1 MDRPV
6 DIGVKQKRIA
16 KRVVI
21 GVVTAG
27 LVVAAILVGPSL
39 ITPSLSRTRIRTAV
53 VDSGPIESVT
63 SASGTVVP
71 EVEGVVSTPID
82 ARVVSILKRPGAELR
97 KGDPIVVL
105 DTAASQLEIERLDGA
120 ITLKKNAQHQVEL
133 ELERTLMDLQARV
146 DAKRLDLQSLGS
158 KTAQN
163 RKLGAAGLLS
173 ADAVHDSEL
182 TEAKSRIEL
191 EALESAMRNSKV
203 TSKAKLAGLDLEMQ
217 TLIGER
223 DEARRQLE
231 LATMTSDRDGVLT
244 WVVAEEGA
252 TLTRGAIVARI
263 ADLGSF
269 RVDATISDV
278 HAQQLSVG
286 LPVRVKIGDDLLPGV
301 VSNVLPAIQNGTIT
315 LSVRLDD
322 PSNPLLRS
330 NLRVD
335 VLIVTDRRESALRI
349 RKGAFATANGSVE
362 AFVISGNRADRRTVR
377 LGMSGVDSY
386 EVVDGMAEGDEVIV
400 SDTRDIAP
408 FKSVTI
414 K

>member
-349 RKGAFATANGSVE
+349 RKGAFATASGSVE

-386 EVVDGMAEGDEVIV
+386 EVVDGMSEGDEVIV

>member
-1 MDRPV
+1 M
-6 DIGVKQKRIA
+6 
-16 KRVVI
+16 
-21 GVVTAG
+21 
-27 LVVAAILVGPSL
+27 
-39 ITPSLSRTRIRTAV
+39 
-53 VDSGPIESVT
+53 
-63 SASGTVVP
+63 
-71 EVEGVVSTPID
+71 
-82 ARVVSILKRPGAELR
+82 
-97 KGDPIVVL
+97 L

-120 ITLKKNAQHQVEL
+120 ITLKKNAQHQVQL
-133 ELERTLMDLQARV
+133 ELERRTLMDLQAQV
-146 DAKRLDLQSLGS
+146 DAKRLDLQSLGA

-203 TSKAKLAGLDLEMQ
+203 TSKAKLAGLDLEML
-217 TLIGER
+217 TLVGER

-286 LPVRVKIGDDLLPGV
+286 LPVRVKIGDDLLPGA

-322 PSNPLLRS
+322 PSNSLLRS

-335 VLIVTDRRESALRI
+335 VLRSHRSARKCVANSEGGLCDRKRI
-349 RKGAFATANGSVE
+349 RRSLRDFRQPRRPANGTARHVRRR
-362 AFVISGNRADRRTVR
+362 FVRGDRWHGRGRRSDR
-377 LGMSGVDSY
+377 LGHSRHRALQVRHDS
-386 EVVDGMAEGDEVIV
+386 V
-400 SDTRDIAP
+400 SKETR
-408 FKSVTI
+408 
-414 K
+414 